1 MEVTAF
7 ADESGTSAGIPCYT
21 IGVLNIPSDFLI
33 DFNLKVQELATK
45 SGLRG
50 ELKWEKIRSSAGQIN
65 LCLEIIKLILSSPCK
80 FHAIS
85 VEKSPYKKW
94 RENEE
99 DAFYTTYNLL
109 LRQSSKG
116 FDANYKIFI
125 DQRCTVYPKQ
135 EELMQIITN
144 HMLAKLP
151 TASKIEHV
159 TMENSKLQMGLQAV
173 DLITGAINTAYQLYL
188 KPHAEMQDAKKIA
201 ISLMAKAVGWDS
213 LANDTYPNDHFN
225 IWHFPPETRGKPKTA
240 IVTPNLNIKGITR
253 EEYES
258 YSK

>member
-188 KPHAEMQDAKKIA
+188 KPHAEMQDAKK
-201 ISLMAKAVGWDS
+201 
-213 LANDTYPNDHFN
+213 NCYFTY
-225 IWHFPPETRGKPKTA
+225 G
-240 IVTPNLNIKGITR
+240 
-253 EEYES
+253 
-258 YSK
+258 